1 MKSLSVSIFVALIV
15 VALGLYLI
23 SFQVRETEVAL
34 VTKFGKPI
42 RTLTE
47 PNLYWKWPAPINTV
61 HKFDSR
67 NHLYEGLQEETTTK
81 GGDPIIVTS
90 YIVWKIDD
98 PLKFLESVRDARG
111 AEDQLKSLLRDTQNS
126 VIGRHY
132 FSEFVNS
139 DPSKIKFVEIETEMF
154 DTLKTLA
161 LTNYGIAVRMVG
173 IKQLGVNEAV
183 TEDVFNRMKADRQRK
198 IDEIL
203 ADGNAEAMRIR
214 DLADAK
220 AAELLAVAQAQAKA
234 VRGKGDAEA
243 AGYYKLLDA
252 DPELAMFLRDIEALR
267 EILREKSTI
276 ILGAE
281 TEPMQLLR
289 KIPDIKPKQ

>member
-15 VALGLYLI
+15 VALGLYLV

-34 VTKFGKPI
+34 VTKFGKPV
-42 RTLTE
+42 RTLTD
-47 PNLYWKWPAPINTV
+47 PDLYWKWPAPINTV

-67 NHLYEGLQEETTTK
+67 SHLYKGLQEETTTK

-98 PLKFLESVRDARG
+98 PLKFLESVRDVRG

-126 VIGRHY
+126 VIGGHY

-139 DPSKIKFVEIETEMF
+139 DPSKIKFAEIETEM
-154 DTLKTLA
+154 LESIKAQALA
-161 LTNYGIAVRMVG
+161 NYGIAVKMVG
-173 IKQLGVNEAV
+173 IKQLGINEAV

-198 IDEIL
+198 TDEIL

-214 DLADAK
+214 DLADTK
-220 AAELLAVAQAQAKA
+220 AAELLAVAQSQAKA
-234 VRGKGDAEA
+234 ISGKGDAEA
-243 AGYYKLLDA
+243 ASYYKLLDA
-252 DPELAMFLRDIEALR
+252 DPELAMFLRDIDALR
-267 EILREKSTI
+267 EILKEKSTI
-276 ILGAE
+276 VLGAE
-281 TEPMQLLR
+281 TEPIQLLK